1 MFVSQWALG
10 ITEAAEAMQVRKE
23 VFMEELGWPNEAVF
37 DPFDEYAAHL
47 LVLVDDAPA
56 ASARLYALQ
65 PGILRM
71 DLVCV
76 KQPLRQQHY
85 GDLCF
90 RLLMDKAANM
100 GAQKLTLRTAE
111 AYMPYFEKFGFAEA
125 AREDEFVLMEVN
137 PANLT
142 WPSLCGGH

>member
-10 ITEAAEAMQVRKE
+10 IAEAAEALQVRKE
-23 VFMEELGWPNEAVF
+23 VFMEELGWPDEAVF

-47 LVLVDDAPA
+47 LVRVDGAPA
-56 ASARLYALQ
+56 AAARLYALQ
-65 PGILRM
+65 PDILRM

-76 KQPLRQQHY
+76 KAPLRKQRY

-100 GAQKLTLRTAE
+100 GVQKLTLLAAE
-111 AYMPYFEKFGFAEA
+111 AYIPYFEKFGFTEA
-125 AREDEFVLMEVN
+125 SREDAFALMEAN
-137 PANLT
+137 PENLT
-142 WPSLCGGH
+142 WPSSCGGH